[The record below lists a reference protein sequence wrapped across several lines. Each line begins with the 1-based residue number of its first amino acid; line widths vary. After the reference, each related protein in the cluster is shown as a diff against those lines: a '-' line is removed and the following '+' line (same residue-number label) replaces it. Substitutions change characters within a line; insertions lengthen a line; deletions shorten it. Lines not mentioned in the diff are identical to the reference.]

1 MGSGDAAI
9 GGIQTRRAGAATSG
23 AWPTGRVRGRRLA
36 SIAGMGL
43 VALDLAAS
51 SLALMIA
58 GGIVA
63 ALGQGAPSAP
73 G

>member
-1 MGSGDAAI
+1 
-9 GGIQTRRAGAATSG
+9 
-23 AWPTGRVRGRRLA
+23 
-36 SIAGMGL
+36 MGL
-43 VALDLAAS
+43 VALGLAAS